1 MPKGAVMHMA
11 KQASLNL
18 SGMADKK
25 RIELEKE
32 EVEELVKDLA
42 LFDPINNKDPNFIWG
57 EQASKPDLI
66 EGTIAQIKALFDV
79 GSEVAGWS
87 VKYYGPPKFNDRKA
101 VHSELVIPAV
111 ASGLAGRFIIVVG
124 SREVP
129 TLQVAV
135 GSSGAENHYMM
146 LSGDCMFLK
155 ITICPVLNIVFS
167 NSHSE
172 KLPARKG
179 FRETIIKKTLSDRHI
194 FVVDA
199 HVNITTLADK
209 VKKEFINISGE
220 KKTSDDVN
228 LVASMANGT
237 SVSSETKETS
247 EVSEK
252 DSNEV
257 SIRQNSQLSG
267 EIENLNNN

>member
-1 MPKGAVMHMA
+1 MHMA

-25 RIELEKE
+25 RVELEKE

-42 LFDPINNKDPNFIWG
+42 LFEPINNKDPSFIWG
-57 EQASKPDLI
+57 EQSAKPDLI

-79 GSEVAGWS
+79 GTEVAGWS
-87 VKYYGPPKFNDRKA
+87 VKYYAPPKFNDRKA
-101 VHSELVIPAV
+101 AHSNLVIPSV
-111 ASGLAGRFIIVVG
+111 ANGLAGRFVIVVG

-167 NSHSE
+167 NSYSE

-179 FRETIIKKTLSDRHI
+179 FRETIVKKTLNDRHI

-199 HVNITTLADK
+199 HVNMTTLADK
-209 VKKEFINISGE
+209 VKKEFINLTGE
-220 KKTSDDVN
+220 KKTTDDVN
-228 LVASMANGT
+228 LVASLASETPNESKISEET
-237 SVSSETKETS
+237 AVSSEETKNF
-247 EVSEK
+247 V
-252 DSNEV
+252 
-257 SIRQNSQLSG
+257 RQNSQLSG
-267 EIENLNNN
+267 EISN

>member
-25 RIELEKE
+25 RVELEKE
-32 EVEELVKDLA
+32 EVEELVKDLV
-42 LFDPINNKDPNFIWG
+42 LFEPINNKDPSFIWG
-57 EQASKPDLI
+57 EQASKPDLL

-87 VKYYGPPKFNDRKA
+87 VQYYAPPKINDRKA
-101 VHSELVIPAV
+101 THSNLVIPAV
-111 ASGLAGRFIIVVG
+111 ANGLAGRFIIVVG

-135 GSSGAENHYMM
+135 GSSGAENHYML

-199 HVNITTLADK
+199 HVNMTTLADK
-209 VKKEFINISGE
+209 VKKEFINLSAE
-220 KKTSDDVN
+220 KKTTDDVN
-228 LVASMANGT
+228 LVASLA
-237 SVSSETKETS
+237 SSEPKVSEAPESKVIEETKE
-247 EVSEK
+247 VS
-252 DSNEV
+252 V
-257 SIRQNSQLSG
+257 RQNSQLSG
-267 EIENLNNN
+267 EIENSNNN